1 VNSLKEKDIKVFV
14 GGRTQTLS
22 GLPFFT
28 SFKTS
33 FKNRTVGFLNFFEGG
48 ALRDEFGSNRS

>member
-14 GGRTQTLS
+14 GGVHK
-22 GLPFFT
+22 PFQDCRF
-28 SFKTS
+28 SLRSKRL

-48 ALRDEFGSNRS
+48 GFEG

>member
-14 GGRTQTLS
+14 GGVHK
-22 GLPFFT
+22 PFQDCRF
-28 SFKTS
+28 SLRSKRLFKI
-33 FKNRTVGFLNFFEGG
+33 RTVGFLNFFEGG

>member
-14 GGRTQTLS
+14 GGVHKPFQDCRFSLRSKGLLRTGLS
-22 GLPFFT
+22 ASLT
-28 SFKTS
+28 SS
-33 FKNRTVGFLNFFEGG
+33 RGG